1 MPMFQQPGLD
11 PASRLIVALD
21 FPTAEA
27 ALALV
32 DRMEGSCRWFKV
44 GLELYLAAGNTVTEQ
59 LRKRGYSVF
68 LDLKLHDIPNTVA
81 GAIRTAADS
90 GASLLTVHATGG
102 PAMLAAAAD
111 AVTGLPSAPKLLA
124 VTVLTSMDSEQLAAI
139 GVKSSPA
146 EEVLGLAAMAE
157 SAGISGFVCS
167 PEETALLRGRLAP
180 ESLLVVP
187 GIRPVGSATDDQK
200 RIATPATALAAG
212 ASMLVVGR
220 PITQA
225 ADPRAAAVAI
235 LAEMAPAL

>member
-1 MPMFQQPGLD
+1 MFQQPGLD

-21 FPTAEA
+21 FPTADA

-44 GLELYLAAGNTVTEQ
+44 GLELYLSAGNTVTEQ

-90 GASLLTVHATGG
+90 GASLLTVHAAGG
-102 PAMLAAAAD
+102 PAMLTAAAE
-111 AVTGLPSAPKLLA
+111 AVTGLPGAPKLLA
-124 VTVLTSMDSEQLAAI
+124 VTVLTSMDAEQLAAI
-139 GVKSSPA
+139 GIKATPA

-187 GIRPVGSATDDQK
+187 GIRPPGTATNDQK

-225 ADPRAAAVAI
+225 ADPRAAALAI
-235 LAEMAPAL
+235 LAEMAQVL